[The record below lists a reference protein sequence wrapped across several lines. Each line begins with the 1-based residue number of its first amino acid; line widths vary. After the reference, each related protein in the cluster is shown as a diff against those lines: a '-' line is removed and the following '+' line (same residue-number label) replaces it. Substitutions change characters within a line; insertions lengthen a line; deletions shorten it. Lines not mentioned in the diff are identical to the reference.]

1 MVRGFGIAATT
12 ALWLLTASAA
22 SAGPLDRATPA
33 DAAPVGPTLA
43 DGSFRSAFVRGRLD
57 LGVTFD
63 APLRAL
69 HPGEAPIDPV
79 IAYVPPVPTLS
90 VGLRSTPAGAVATAG
105 TLFERATG
113 ATLRQPPER
122 KVGLEWKPA
131 QSRIF
136 LNRGLGIRL
145 DGDDR
150 FTMRLKRGSLGIFM
164 KTTF

>member
-1 MVRGFGIAATT
+1 MTATV
-12 ALWLLTASAA
+12 A
-22 SAGPLDRATPA
+22 SAGPLDRATTT
-33 DAAPVGPTLA
+33 DAAPARAFLS
-43 DGSFRSAFVRGRLD
+43 DGSYRSAFVRGRLD
-57 LGVTFD
+57 LGVKLD

-105 TLFERATG
+105 SLFERATG
-113 ATLRQPPER
+113 ATLGQSPER

-150 FTMRLKRGSLGIFM
+150 FTMRLKRGSLGLFM
-164 KTTF
+164 KTAF

>member
-1 MVRGFGIAATT
+1 M
-12 ALWLLTASAA
+12 ALWLATATAA
-22 SAGPLDRATPA
+22 SGDPLDRTATA
-33 DAAPVGPTLA
+33 DAAPAHAFLS
-43 DGSFRSAFVRGRLD
+43 DGSYRSSLVRGGLD
-57 LGVTFD
+57 LGVKFD

-79 IAYVPPVPTLS
+79 IAYVAPIPTLS

-113 ATLRQPPER
+113 ATLRRPPER